1 MERRTRDV
9 SGPIHNLLWLGD
21 DIGTLTMRTQ
31 AEETMATCSA
41 RARTAGRFL
50 GSQSQSS
57 LRRCGAVVGLARTP
71 NSQTDRPDV
80 ALMHDE
86 TIIPPQPRVKVCEG
100 AAFQHDTH
108 VKAPYRECPRDELLH
123 TQLNEGVDLTWDTA
137 PL

>member
-1 MERRTRDV
+1 MDV

-31 AEETMATCSA
+31 LEETMATCSA
-41 RARTAGRFL
+41 GARAAGRFL

-57 LRRCGAVVGLARTP
+57 VRTCGAVVGFARTP

-80 ALMHDE
+80 ALMRDE

-108 VKAPYRECPRDELLH
+108 VKLH
-123 TQLNEGVDLTWDTA
+123 TESVHGMNYRTRNLMREWISPGTRHHCN
-137 PL
+137 